1 VPGDHHL
8 VQGIGAGAGGGLTRD
23 YDGGMQRAYLG
34 STRILSVLLIVL
46 GIALVVSSV
55 ARGGG
60 VLALG
65 VVIGVCFTLTGAG
78 RLWLMRGVRG
88 EPR

>member
-1 VPGDHHL
+1 VPRDHHVL
-8 VQGIGAGAGGGLTRD
+8 ARLEAGEGRRLTRD
-23 YDGGMQRAYLG
+23 YDGPMQRAYLG
-34 STRILSVLLIVL
+34 STRALSVLLIGL
-46 GIALVVSSV
+46 GIALIASTL

-78 RLWLMRGVRG
+78 RLWLLRGVRG

>member
-1 VPGDHHL
+1 
-8 VQGIGAGAGGGLTRD
+8 
-23 YDGGMQRAYLG
+23 MQRAYIG
-34 STRILSVLLIVL
+34 STRALSVLLVVL
-46 GIALVVSSV
+46 GIVLIASSV

-78 RLWLMRGVRG
+78 RLWLLRRVRG